1 MPKTPKFV
9 GLWLALVAAASFA
22 TAQEKPKEAAPEPI
36 RITPPHA
43 EGEEGDPHK
52 EMERLMGEVERKMRR
67 VNHLLEEASSGR
79 PRAERARGEL
89 KETID
94 AIDELLRASEE
105 SSRAAVSGID
115 RILELADHPHSG
127 GT

>member
-1 MPKTPKFV
+1 MPKTI
-9 GLWLALVAAASFA
+9 GLLLALFAAASFA
-22 TAQEKPKEAAPEPI
+22 TGQEKPKEAAPEPI

-43 EGEEGDPHK
+43 GGEAGDPHQ

-79 PRAERARGEL
+79 PRAESAKGEL
-89 KETID
+89 KETLD
-94 AIDELLRASEE
+94 AIDKLLRASEE
-105 SSRAAVSGID
+105 SSRAAVSDID
-115 RILELADHPHSG
+115 RILELANHPHSG